1 MPVVTLPGRTPVL
14 TIFTAPMS
22 CLLQIQKIMEDKGY
36 DHAAAFTRQRQ
47 EEAAAKEVGG
57 GNGEGGM
64 AFGAAQPKKR
74 RI

>member
-1 MPVVTLPGRTPVL
+1 MLTHGLAEQRCDACCDPAWQNPSPHDFHCSYVLP
-14 TIFTAPMS
+14 
-22 CLLQIQKIMEDKGY
+22 
-36 DHAAAFTRQRQ
+36 AAFTRQRQ

>member
-1 MPVVTLPGRTPVL
+1 
-14 TIFTAPMS
+14 MS